1 LLVLWAAE
9 LSLLRA
15 HQVLQVGNYLLDY
28 SWRQEPALAGEPNSI
43 LIGIREIPA
52 SKGPLGVL
60 TVITPL
66 DGSTVTGEVLPVAVE
81 IQSATNDL
89 NGLSWQIMLDGQ
101 VAATP
106 PASQPTVLLQG
117 IAPGAH
123 ALTFQLIDENEAS
136 VDNEPTLVQVTL
148 QAAAEEMVI
157 PPPIN
162 VRYSDVAITGLT
174 FEVSVRQQ
182 RQKLNVQAL
191 EPGQYL
197 VPYTPTLSGIYL
209 LHVQGVLDG
218 EPVDA
223 QIALDPVRP
232 LTWPERL
239 ARIGQTAFSRPGS
252 LGWGAIGALAVVAI
266 ILGWRL
272 RQAKRG

>member
-1 LLVLWAAE
+1 
-9 LSLLRA
+9 LLRA

-28 SWRQEPALAGEPNSI
+28 SWRQEPALAGESNAI

-66 DGSTVTGEVLPVAVE
+66 DGSTVTGDVLPVAVE

-89 NGLSWQIMLDGQ
+89 TGLSWQIILDGQ

-106 PASQPTVLLQG
+106 PANQPTVLLQG
-117 IAPGAH
+117 VAPGAH
-123 ALTFQLIDENEAS
+123 TLALQLIDEDKAS
-136 VDNEPTLVQVTL
+136 ADNEPALVQVTL

-162 VRYSDVAITGLT
+162 VQYSDIDITGLT
-174 FEVSVRQQ
+174 FALSVREQ
-182 RQKLNVQAL
+182 RQNLSVTTLA
-191 EPGQYL
+191 PGQYQIT
-197 VPYTPTLSGIYL
+197 YTPPQAGVYL

-223 QIALDPVRP
+223 QIALDPVRSP
-232 LTWPERL
+232 TWPERL
-239 ARIGQTAFSRPGS
+239 ARIGQAAFSRPGS
-252 LGWGAIGALAVVAI
+252 LGWWAIGALAVVAI

-272 RQAKRG
+272 RRPKRR